1 MTMTRGQKNRTIK
14 ATRRRSNVRPPAI
27 RQTAA
32 GRVRRGAL
40 AHERLRIRKRY
51 RMKGNI
57 PEHIGRST
65 TAYAILVQ
73 IQKHKG
79 RATFDHIQARL
90 PKVPLPTIRFYLGK
104 FQRDKI
110 VAGA

>member
-1 MTMTRGQKNRTIK
+1 MARARKKRTTK
-14 ATRRRSNVRPPAI
+14 ATVRSG
-27 RQTAA
+27 AA
-32 GRVRRGAL
+32 AKG
-40 AHERLRIRKRY
+40 RLRARKRY
-51 RMKGNI
+51 RMIRNI
-57 PEHIGRST
+57 PPQIARTT
-65 TAYAILVQ
+65 TAYSILTQ

-110 VAGA
+110 ISGA

>member
-1 MTMTRGQKNRTIK
+1 MTMTTGRKKRTLK
-14 ATRRRSNVRPPAI
+14 ATKRRSQKR
-27 RQTAA
+27 RSGAA
-32 GRVRRGAL
+32 AQG
-40 AHERLRIRKRY
+40 RLRTRKRY
-51 RMKGNI
+51 RMIGNI
-57 PEHIGRST
+57 PERIGRAT
-65 TAYAILVQ
+65 TAYAILTQ

-79 RATFDHIQARL
+79 QATFDHIQARL